1 MKAKY
6 TGCLIA
12 IASLT
17 LVSVHLGA
25 GGRPVQPALGARARQ
40 IIAVDGYKFK
50 DLNGNGRLDPY
61 EDWRLPVAKRVD
73 DLLARMTVDEKAG
86 MMLIDSANA
95 GCGGVLSA
103 ESAAEIV
110 DQNMTRAILRSAV
123 TMTPVCSGQP
133 RPGGFGGGQVSPTG
147 MVAFANAVQEL
158 RERTRL
164 GIPMVFK
171 SNARNHIDPD
181 TRFGISEA
189 AGAFTAFP
197 KEAGLAAAALGEEA
211 VRTGR
216 SPVGGDMS
224 VIRAFARVM
233 GAEWQAVGLR
243 GMYGY
248 MADVSTEPR
257 WFRVQETFTENADLA
272 ANIIR
277 TLVQSLQGEVVRDGT
292 SVTPASAVALTVK
305 HFPGGGPQ
313 EDGLDP
319 HYTFGKQQVYAS
331 EAGFAYHLKPF
342 RAAIDAGVSAIMPY
356 YGVPTA
362 GRDAKG
368 EPASLTYDGV
378 VYGQTGFAFS
388 KQILSG
394 LLRAKLGFQGY
405 VNSDTGVVNDR
416 AWGLEKKSVP
426 ERVAAAVNGG
436 VDVLSGFHDKR
447 VILDLVQKGLLAE
460 TRIDEAVRR
469 LLKEQFQL
477 GLFENPY
484 VDAAK
489 TAAVFGNE
497 RNRAVAIDIQRK
509 SVVLLRN
516 AGATSVQKPLPL
528 KSKAKIY
535 IAGNLTKAGIEKY
548 GFTVTDGNAAIDGAR
563 PSAAG
568 YDYALIS
575 VTALADQKATGAY
588 RSDDPA
594 TGLNPAHLNPLTNKP
609 WGSQDRCVDAAGY
622 AEGSSA
628 AKPACI
634 DAGIRFGGVL
644 PWETGNLSFTSMAA
658 SASWSVQPSL
668 ATIQAIMREAGPEHT
683 ILVIY
688 FRHPYVLDK
697 ASGILDAGAILA
709 SFGVG
714 EPALMDV
721 LSGKVKPQGRLPF
734 ALANNLEA
742 IAKKRPDQAGYPKA
756 DTLYGFGFGLSY

>member
-1 MKAKY
+1 MNTKY
-6 TGCLIA
+6 TACLLA
-12 IASLT
+12 ASVFT
-17 LVSVHLGA
+17 LVSIDLGA
-25 GGRPVQPALGARARQ
+25 GDRLVQPALGARTKQ
-40 IIAVDGYKFK
+40 IIVVDGFKFR

-61 EDWRLPVAKRVD
+61 EDWRLPVAKRID
-73 DLLARMTVDEKAG
+73 DLLAQMTVDEKAG
-86 MMLIDSANA
+86 MMLIDSVNA
-95 GCGGVLSA
+95 GCGGALSA
-103 ESAAEIV
+103 ESAEQIAGE
-110 DQNMTRAILRSAV
+110 NMKRAILRNSV

-133 RPGGFGGGQVSPTG
+133 RPGGFGAGQVSPTE
-147 MVAFANAVQEL
+147 MAAFANAVQEL

-181 TRFGISEA
+181 ARFGISEA

-211 VRTGR
+211 VRTGKTP
-216 SPVGGDMS
+216 SNGEMS
-224 VIRAFARVM
+224 VIRDFARVM
-233 GAEWQAVGLR
+233 GAEWKSVGLR

-248 MADVSTEPR
+248 MADLATEPR

-277 TLVQSLQGEVVRDGT
+277 TLVQTLQGEAVRDGT

-319 HYTFGKQQVYAS
+319 HYSFGKQQVYSS

-342 RAAIDAGVSAIMPY
+342 QAAIEAGVSAIMPY

-362 GRDAKG
+362 GRNAKG
-368 EPASLTYDGV
+368 QPASLTYDGV

-388 KQILSG
+388 KQIVSD
-394 LLRAKLGFQGY
+394 LLRTKLRFQGY
-405 VNSDTGVVNDR
+405 VNSDTGIINDR
-416 AWGLEKKSVP
+416 AWGLEKQSVN

-436 VDVLSGFHDKR
+436 VDVLSGFHEKK
-447 VILDLVQKGLLAE
+447 VILDLVQKGLVTESRL
-460 TRIDEAVRR
+460 DEAVKR

-484 VDAAK
+484 VDTARAAG
-489 TAAVFGNE
+489 AIGNE
-497 RNRAVAIDIQRK
+497 ASRAVALDIQRK
-509 SVVLLRN
+509 SLVLLRN
-516 AGATSVQKPLPL
+516 AGDGSVQRPLPF
-528 KSKAKIY
+528 KPKAKVY
-535 IAGNLTKAGIEKY
+535 IAGNLSKAGIESY
-548 GFTVTDGNAAIDGAR
+548 GFTVTDGNTPIDGVR
-563 PSAAG
+563 PSAIG
-568 YDYALIS
+568 HDYALIS
-575 VTALADQKATGAY
+575 ITALADQKAAGTY

-594 TGLNPAHLNPLTNKP
+594 TGLNPAYRNPFTNQP
-609 WGSQDRCVDAAGY
+609 WGSQDRCVDPAGY
-622 AEGSSA
+622 GEA
-628 AKPACI
+628 ASGPKPPCI
-634 DAGIRFGGVL
+634 DLGMRFGGVF
-644 PWETGNLSFTSMAA
+644 PWETANLSFTAMAA
-658 SASWSVQPSL
+658 SKSWSVQPNL
-668 ATIQAIMREAGPEHT
+668 ATIQAIMREAGPKNT

-709 SFGVG
+709 NFGIS

-742 IAKKRPDQAGYPKA
+742 IAKKRPDRAGYPKA
-756 DTLYGFGFGLSY
+756 DTLYSFGFGLTY